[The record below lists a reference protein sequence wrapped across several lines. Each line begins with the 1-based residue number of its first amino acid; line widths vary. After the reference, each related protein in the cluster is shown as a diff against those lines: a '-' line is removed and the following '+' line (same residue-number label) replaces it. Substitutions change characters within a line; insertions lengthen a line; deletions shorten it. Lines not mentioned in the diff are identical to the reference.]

1 MVKYKIWRK
10 YFNLD
15 ERINKD
21 YKKNFEFLSTFVKF
35 QKNVFFLQVKKPVTL
50 KLKKCLWFFIIY
62 FKFFQID
69 IFQDLN
75 NEVNGWNIYKPNTI
89 LYYLGIF

>member
-35 QKNVFFLQVKKPVTL
+35 QKNVFFFASKKNSHI
-50 KLKKCLWFFIIY
+50 KIKKMSMILY
-62 FKFFQID
+62 NLFQILSNRY
-69 IFQDLN
+69 ISRF
-75 NEVNGWNIYKPNTI
+75 K
-89 LYYLGIF
+89 